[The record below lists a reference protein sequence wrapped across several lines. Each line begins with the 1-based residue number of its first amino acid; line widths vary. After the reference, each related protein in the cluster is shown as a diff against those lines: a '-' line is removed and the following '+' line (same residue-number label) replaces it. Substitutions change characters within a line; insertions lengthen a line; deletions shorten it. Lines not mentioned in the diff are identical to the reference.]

1 MPCTACAFPNDPNRV
16 SWAHETGFI
25 PDDKM
30 VTGPDWRQLL
40 QQGIDEVRAQ
50 RGAAALHSL
59 QQALRLQPG
68 SRDCRHW
75 LGQALRLCGRHEQA
89 ESTFRNLLAEHP
101 SDAETAIALA
111 FLLREQGRNRELGA
125 VLTGFASLPEA
136 ATADLLKIAGLLRD
150 SNRFHDAISV
160 MQSVIRRDGG
170 QAVDYFRLAR
180 LLQGTGQLDAALQ
193 AFRDALERDPGL
205 GGAWLGLATL
215 QRFTSEDQ
223 ADWQLL
229 ANAPAA
235 ADAESAMCLAFA
247 RAKGFDDLQHYS
259 QAWNQY
265 QEGNRLRRVSQPW
278 DRAAWRA
285 FCDRVLA
292 MDIPQQNGIPRQRRP
307 VFIVGMLRSGTTL
320 LEQLLD
326 RHPLVCARGELNF
339 MAHAWKFWQH
349 NPASPALAHE
359 LAEQL
364 WKHLRQD
371 GPEDLCYIDKN
382 PLNFRFLPLLAAL
395 LPEARILHL
404 RRDGRDS
411 CLSCYMQLLQH
422 PDSAFSND
430 LDDLGRYYIDYQRL
444 MQRFDRQA
452 RGQVLTVSYEELVN
466 DSEGVLGRILQF
478 LGLPEPGQGSGHPG
492 QPEKEQRPIRT
503 ASSWQARQ
511 DIHRRS
517 LGRWRNYYPFA
528 PEFFDRIAALDQ
540 AF

>member
-1 MPCTACAFPNDPNRV
+1 
-16 SWAHETGFI
+16 
-25 PDDKM
+25 M
-30 VTGPDWRQLL
+30 VTRPDWRQFL

-68 SRDCRHW
+68 SRDCLHW
-75 LGQALRLCGRHEQA
+75 LGQALRLCGHHEQA
-89 ESTFRNLLAEHP
+89 ESAFRSLLAEHP

-136 ATADLLKIAGLLRD
+136 NTTDLLKIAGLLRD

-180 LLQGTGQLDAALQ
+180 LLQGTGQHEAALQ
-193 AFRDALERDPGL
+193 AYRDALERNPGL

-223 ADWQLL
+223 PDWQLL
-229 ANAPAA
+229 AHAPPAA
-235 ADAESAMCLAFA
+235 DDESAMCLAFA
-247 RAKGFDDLQHYS
+247 RAKGFDDLQQYS
-259 QAWNQY
+259 RAWNQY
-265 QEGNRLRRVSQPW
+265 QEGNSLRRLRQPW
-278 DRAAWRA
+278 NCTAWQE
-285 FCDRVLA
+285 FCKQVMA
-292 MDIPQQNGIPRQRRP
+292 MEIPLQSGIPRPWRP

-326 RHPLVCARGELNF
+326 RHPQVCARGELNF
-339 MAHAWKFWQH
+339 LAHAWKLWQQ
-349 NPASPALAHE
+349 NPASPAFKNE
-359 LAEQL
+359 LAEHL
-364 WKHLRQD
+364 WMHLRQD

-382 PLNFRFLPLLAAL
+382 PLNFRFLPLVAAL
-395 LPEARILHL
+395 LPEARIVHL

-411 CLSCYMQLLQH
+411 CLSCYMQLFQH

-430 LDDLGRYYIDYQRL
+430 LDDLVQYYGDYRRL

-452 RGQVLTVSYEELVN
+452 RGQMLTVSYEELVN
-466 DSEGVLGRILQF
+466 NSEVTLRPVLQF
-478 LGLPEPGQGSGHPG
+478 LGLPEPGPGSGHPG
-492 QPEKEQRPIRT
+492 QPGKEQRPIRT

-528 PEFFDRIAALDQ
+528 PEFFDRIASLDQ
-540 AF
+540 QFNT